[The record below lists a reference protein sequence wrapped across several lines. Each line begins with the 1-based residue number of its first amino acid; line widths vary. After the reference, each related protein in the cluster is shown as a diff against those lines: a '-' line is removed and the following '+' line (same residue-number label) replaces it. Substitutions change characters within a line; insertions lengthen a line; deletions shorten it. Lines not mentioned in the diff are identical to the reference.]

1 MISSSPICLDM
12 KRDAGWQHMCAK
24 RFEETPRE
32 IANLLVKQLEKRD
45 TSVDAALQA
54 LYHAFTALCF
64 AAAEHSCVPDSE
76 VHSVLDKFAE
86 LGKADWA
93 KLSAKRIQN

>member
-1 MISSSPICLDM
+1 
-12 KRDAGWQHMCAK
+12 
-24 RFEETPRE
+24 
-32 IANLLVKQLEKRD
+32 
-45 TSVDAALQA
+45 VDAALQA

-64 AAAEHSCVPDSE
+64 AAAEHSGVPDAE